1 MARERRED
9 VRAAWVVLSD
19 SRRGATEEG
28 ELEGRAVVVLEVRQF
43 KEAWRRLRRVD
54 SGEESF
60 RRSMVDVGGEEG
72 VGGRSPYSARRSS
85 ELSLE

>member
-19 SRRGATEEG
+19 SRRGAIEVG
-28 ELEGRAVVVLEVRQF
+28 GSEGRAVVVLEGGLSGEV
-43 KEAWRRLRRVD
+43 WCRLRSVD
-54 SGEESF
+54 SGESF
-60 RRSMVDVGGEEG
+60 RRLMVDVEGEEA

>member
-28 ELEGRAVVVLEVRQF
+28 ELEGRAVVVLEV
-43 KEAWRRLRRVD
+43 
-54 SGEESF
+54 G
-60 RRSMVDVGGEEG
+60 
-72 VGGRSPYSARRSS
+72 
-85 ELSLE
+85 